1 MLQVQGEEAEQHLIA
16 QMAGQGRAWPAAA
29 RRGLHT
35 VMRSRVGPEQRQAV
49 LHVAAAL
56 AQLGRH
62 AWLLPRQAYPV
73 PCKGLT
79 ICPPPPSLLHASE
92 KVPQHLTESTQ
103 SSAVLWDVVAN
114 GLFGLSMEGQDPCRP
129 CRLWMLGS

>member
-1 MLQVQGEEAEQHLIA
+1 MLQVQGEEAQQHLIA

-56 AQLGRH
+56 AQLGGH

-73 PCKGLT
+73 WPNHT
-79 ICPPPPSLLHASE
+79 PPPPSTCLN
-92 KVPQHLTESTQ
+92 KVRQHLTESTQ
-103 SSAVLWDVVAN
+103 SSAVV
-114 GLFGLSMEGQDPCRP
+114 GM
-129 CRLWMLGS
+129 